1 MSYEAV
7 SWAMAQNVGKSSTK
21 FVLVAMAEH
30 VNGKDTDMLCFPSV
44 QALSS
49 VQRCITNRFCRRLA
63 ARPGLKVWPTRQ
75 YRPRRIPNRLGRFEP
90 T

>member
-30 VNGKDTDMLCFPSV
+30 VFQSTPAIAD
-44 QALSS
+44 
-49 VQRCITNRFCRRLA
+49 
-63 ARPGLKVWPTRQ
+63 
-75 YRPRRIPNRLGRFEP
+75 GR
-90 T
+90 TLRT